1 MCWSRSAGRAPRRTA
16 RSRADR
22 HRASRAGTGR
32 EALQTSQG
40 VLGSVMANVPY
51 PLLVTVAS
59 VLLFVLGV
67 VLFIVGLLISIGLHE
82 LGHLA
87 FAKLFGVKVTQ
98 YSLGFGKAI
107 WSFRRGETEYGIRPI
122 LLGGYISMVGML
134 KPRATGRP
142 NAISNTGM
150 YGAFVQD
157 ARQASAEQIADA
169 GGDDSRAFYRL
180 TPWKRIIVMVA
191 GPAMNLVIGVFLF
204 GVLLCG
210 FGAPTTTFTSSV
222 DCVLPTSQATTC
234 APGDAESPAKRA
246 GIRSGDVVLSVD
258 GRQDPTIAQVS
269 EAFQRSAGEPVTVVV
284 ERDGARE
291 TLEVTPA
298 LATRDVYTP
307 DGTVAKTEDGETK
320 TQQVGV
326 VGVSIGQSLVRQSPA
341 AVLPATGAQ
350 ISASAHLIID
360 LPQRLVAVW
369 NAAFGAEERSQ
380 DSPVSVVGVGRA
392 IGEVS
397 SMSGVPVVDKAYTIL
412 GLLASLN
419 IGLFVLNMV
428 PLLPLDGGHIAGALW
443 EAVKRRAFRIVGKAD
458 PGPIDL
464 AKTMPL
470 TMVVV
475 VLLAGMSALLIY
487 ADLVRPVDLFG

>member
-1 MCWSRSAGRAPRRTA
+1 MES
-16 RSRADR
+16 
-22 HRASRAGTGR
+22 
-32 EALQTSQG
+32 
-40 VLGSVMANVPY
+40 VPY
-51 PLLVTVAS
+51 SFPVTVES

-67 VLFIVGLLISIGLHE
+67 VVFIIGLLVSIGLHE
-82 LGHLA
+82 LGHLS
-87 FAKLFGVKVTQ
+87 FAKLFNVKVTQ
-98 YSLGFGKAI
+98 YSLGFGKAM
-107 WSFRRGETEYGIRPI
+107 WSFKRGETEYGIRPI

-134 KPRATGRP
+134 KPRASGRE
-142 NAISNTGM
+142 ITNTGM
-150 YGAFVQD
+150 YSAFVQD
-157 ARQASAEQIADA
+157 ARQASAEQIADS

-191 GPAMNLVIGVFLF
+191 GPAMNLVIGIVLF

-222 DCVLPTSQATTC
+222 GCVLPNSRTTEC
-234 APGDAESPAKRA
+234 SPGDAVSPAKQA
-246 GIRSGDVVLSVD
+246 GIESGDVVLSVN
-258 GRQDPTIAQVS
+258 GEQDPTITRVSQV
-269 EAFQRSAGEPVTVVV
+269 FQESAGEQVTVVV
-284 ERDGARE
+284 DRDGARK
-291 TLEVTPA
+291 TLEITPTT
-298 LATRDVYTP
+298 ATRDVYDAEGKVVKND
-307 DGTVAKTEDGETK
+307 DGTTK
-320 TQQVGV
+320 TQRVGV

-350 ISASAHLIID
+350 IAASAHLIID

-369 NAAFGAEERSQ
+369 NAAFGAQERSQ

-443 EAVKRRAFRIVGKAD
+443 EAIKRRSFKLVGKAD

-487 ADLVRPVDLFG
+487 ADIVRPVNLFG

>member
-1 MCWSRSAGRAPRRTA
+1 MGR
-16 RSRADR
+16 
-22 HRASRAGTGR
+22 
-32 EALQTSQG
+32 
-40 VLGSVMANVPY
+40 VPY
-51 PLLVTVAS
+51 PLTVTVES

-67 VLFIVGLLISIGLHE
+67 VVFIVGLLVSIGLHE
-82 LGHLA
+82 LGHLT

-134 KPRATGRP
+134 KPRASGRP
-142 NAISNTGM
+142 NAITNTGM

-157 ARQASAEQIADA
+157 ARQASAEQIADS

-191 GPAMNLVIGVFLF
+191 GPAMNLVIGIVLF

-222 DCVLPTSQATTC
+222 DCVLPTSSATTC
-234 APGDAESPAKRA
+234 TSGDAESPAKQA
-246 GIRSGDVVLSVD
+246 GIRDGDVVLAVD
-258 GRQDPTIAQVS
+258 GQQDPTIAEVS
-269 EAFQRSAGEPVTVVV
+269 RVFQRSAGETVTVLV
-284 ERDGARE
+284 ERDGERR
-291 TLEVTPA
+291 TLEVTPQ
-298 LATRDVYTP
+298 LATRDVVTEQ
-307 DGTVAKTEDGETK
+307 GTVAKNADGTTK
-320 TQQVGV
+320 TQRVGV

-350 ISASAHLIID
+350 IAASAHLIID

-369 NAAFGAEERSQ
+369 NAAFGAQERSQ

-443 EAVKRRAFRIVGKAD
+443 EAVKRRAHVLVGKPD
-458 PGPIDL
+458 PGAIDL
-464 AKTMPL
+464 AKSMPL

-487 ADLVRPVDLFG
+487 ADIVRPVNLFG

>member
-1 MCWSRSAGRAPRRTA
+1 MA
-16 RSRADR
+16 R
-22 HRASRAGTGR
+22 
-32 EALQTSQG
+32 
-40 VLGSVMANVPY
+40 VPY
-51 PLLVTVAS
+51 PAPVTVES

-67 VLFIVGLLISIGLHE
+67 VVFIVGLLVSIGLHE
-82 LGHLA
+82 LGHLS
-87 FAKLFGVKVTQ
+87 FAKLFNVKVTQ

-134 KPRATGRP
+134 KPRASGRA
-142 NAISNTGM
+142 NAITNTGM

-191 GPAMNLVIGVFLF
+191 GPAMNLVIGVVLF

-210 FGAPTTTFTSSV
+210 FGAPTTTFTASV
-222 DCVLPTSQATTC
+222 DCVLPTSDATAC
-234 APGDAESPAKRA
+234 APGDAGSPAKLA
-246 GIRSGDVVLSVD
+246 GIRDGDVVVSVN
-258 GRQDPTIAQVS
+258 GRQDPTIAEVS
-269 EAFQRSAGEPVTVVV
+269 RVFQRSAGRAVEVVV
-284 ERDGARE
+284 ERDGGRR
-291 TLEVTPA
+291 TLQVTPQ
-298 LATRDVYTP
+298 LATRDVVTAEGTAAKNA
-307 DGTVAKTEDGETK
+307 DGTTK
-320 TQQVGV
+320 TQRVGV

-350 ISASAHLIID
+350 IAASAHLIID

-369 NAAFGAEERSQ
+369 NAAFGAQERSQ

-428 PLLPLDGGHIAGALW
+428 PLLPLDGGHLAGALW
-443 EAVKRRAFRIVGKAD
+443 EAVKRRAYAIAGKAD
-458 PGPIDL
+458 PGAIDL

-470 TMVVV
+470 TLVVV
-475 VLLAGMSALLIY
+475 VLLAGMSALLVY
-487 ADLVRPVDLFG
+487 ADIVRPVDLFG

>member
-1 MCWSRSAGRAPRRTA
+1 M
-16 RSRADR
+16 
-22 HRASRAGTGR
+22 
-32 EALQTSQG
+32 
-40 VLGSVMANVPY
+40 GSVPY
-51 PLLVTVAS
+51 PFPVTVES

-67 VLFIVGLLISIGLHE
+67 VVFIIGLLVSIGLHE
-82 LGHLA
+82 LGHLC
-87 FAKLFGVKVTQ
+87 FAKLFNVKVTQ
-98 YSLGFGKAI
+98 YSLGFGKAM
-107 WSFRRGETEYGIRPI
+107 WSFKRGETEYGIRPI

-134 KPRATGRP
+134 KPRASGRP
-142 NAISNTGM
+142 NAITNTGM

-157 ARQASAEQIADA
+157 ARQASAEQIADS

-180 TPWKRIIVMVA
+180 VWWKRIIVMVA
-191 GPAMNLVIGVFLF
+191 GPAMNLVIGIFLF
-204 GVLLCG
+204 GVLLVG

-234 APGDAESPAKRA
+234 APGDAVSPAKEA
-246 GIRSGDVVLSVD
+246 GIRPGDVVLSVN
-258 GRQDPTIAQVS
+258 GKQDPTITEVS
-269 EAFQRSAGEPVTVVV
+269 EVFQESADKDVAVVV
-284 ERDGARE
+284 ERDGAE
-291 TLEVTPA
+291 KTLHITPTT
-298 LATRDVYTP
+298 ATRDVYTA
-307 DGTVAKTEDGETK
+307 DGTVAKNDDGSTK

-341 AVLPATGAQ
+341 TVLPATGAQ

-369 NAAFGAEERSQ
+369 NAAFGAQERSQ

-397 SMSGVPVVDKAYTIL
+397 SMSGVPVIDKAYTIL

-443 EAVKRRAFRIVGKAD
+443 EAVKRRSFKLVGKAD

-487 ADLVRPVDLFG
+487 ADIVRPVNLFG

>member
-1 MCWSRSAGRAPRRTA
+1 MGR
-16 RSRADR
+16 
-22 HRASRAGTGR
+22 
-32 EALQTSQG
+32 
-40 VLGSVMANVPY
+40 VPY
-51 PLLVTVAS
+51 PLTVTVES
-59 VLLFVLGV
+59 VLLFVLGLV
-67 VLFIVGLLISIGLHE
+67 VFIVGLLVSIGLHE
-82 LGHLA
+82 LGHLS

-134 KPRATGRP
+134 KPRASGRP
-142 NAISNTGM
+142 NAITNTGM

-157 ARQASAEQIADA
+157 ARQASAEQIADS

-191 GPAMNLVIGVFLF
+191 GPAMNLVIGIVLF

-222 DCVLPTSQATTC
+222 DCVLPSSSATTC
-234 APGDAESPAKRA
+234 AAGDAESPAKQA
-246 GIRSGDVVLSVD
+246 GIRDGDVVLAVD
-258 GRQDPTIAQVS
+258 GQQDPTIAEVS
-269 EAFQRSAGEPVTVVV
+269 RVFQRSAGESVSVVV
-284 ERDGARE
+284 ERDGQRR
-291 TLEVTPA
+291 TLEVTPQ
-298 LATRDVYTP
+298 LATRDVVTEQ
-307 DGTVAKTEDGETK
+307 GTVAKNADGSTK
-320 TQQVGV
+320 TQRVGV

-350 ISASAHLIID
+350 IAASAHLIID

-369 NAAFGAEERSQ
+369 NAAFGAQERSQ

-443 EAVKRRAFRIVGKAD
+443 EAVKRRAHVLVGKPD
-458 PGPIDL
+458 PGAIDL
-464 AKTMPL
+464 AKSMPL

-487 ADLVRPVDLFG
+487 ADIVRPVNLFG

>member
-1 MCWSRSAGRAPRRTA
+1 MTV
-16 RSRADR
+16 
-22 HRASRAGTGR
+22 GT
-32 EALQTSQG
+32 
-40 VLGSVMANVPY
+40 
-51 PLLVTVAS
+51 

-67 VLFIVGLLISIGLHE
+67 VVFLVGLLVSIGLHE

-87 FAKLFGVKVTQ
+87 FAKLFNVKVTQ

-134 KPRATGRP
+134 KPRASGR
-142 NAISNTGM
+142 AITNTGM
-150 YGAFVQD
+150 YSAFVQD
-157 ARQASAEQIADA
+157 ARAASAEQIAES

-191 GPAMNLVIGVFLF
+191 GPAMNLVIGVLLF
-204 GVLLCG
+204 GVLLVG

-222 DCVLPTSQATTC
+222 DCVLPSSQTPKC
-234 APGDAESPAKRA
+234 APGDAVSPAKQA
-246 GIRSGDVVLSVD
+246 GIRSGDVVLAVD
-258 GRQDPTIAQVS
+258 GVRNPTIDQVS
-269 EAFQRSAGEPVTVVV
+269 KTFQEAAGRRVSVLV
-284 ERDGARE
+284 ERDGAER
-291 TLEVTPA
+291 TLRVTPA
-298 LATRDVYTP
+298 LATRDVYRA
-307 DGTVAKTEDGETK
+307 DGTVAKRADGTVK
-320 TQQVGV
+320 TQRVGV
-326 VGVSIGQSLVRQSPA
+326 VGVSIGQTLVRQSPA

-350 ISASAHLIID
+350 IGASAHLIVD

-369 NAAFGAEERSQ
+369 NAAFGSQARSA

-392 IGEVS
+392 IGTVS
-397 SMSGVPVVDKAYTIL
+397 SMSGVPVVDKVYTIL

-443 EAVKRRAFRIVGKAD
+443 EAVKRRTFRLVGKAD

>member
-1 MCWSRSAGRAPRRTA
+1 
-16 RSRADR
+16 
-22 HRASRAGTGR
+22 
-32 EALQTSQG
+32 
-40 VLGSVMANVPY
+40 
-51 PLLVTVAS
+51 VTVGT

-67 VLFIVGLLISIGLHE
+67 VVFIVGLLISIGLHE

-98 YSLGFGKAI
+98 YSLGFGKAL

-134 KPRATGRP
+134 KPRASGR
-142 NAISNTGM
+142 AITNTGM
-150 YGAFVQD
+150 YSAFVQD
-157 ARQASAEQIADA
+157 ARQASAEQIAES

-191 GPAMNLVIGVFLF
+191 GPAMNLVIGIVLF
-204 GVLLCG
+204 GVLLVG

-222 DCVLPTSQATTC
+222 DCVLPTTATTTC
-234 APGDAESPAKRA
+234 SPGDAVSPAKEA
-246 GIRSGDVVLSVD
+246 GIRSGDVVLAV
-258 GRQDPTIAQVS
+258 GGKENPTITEVS
-269 EAFQRSAGEPVTVVV
+269 DTFQESAGKSVEVVV
-284 ERDGARE
+284 ERDGARK

-298 LATRDVYTP
+298 LATRDVYDAQGKVVKND
-307 DGTVAKTEDGETK
+307 DGTAK

-326 VGVSIGQSLVRQSPA
+326 VGVSIGQTLVRQSPA

-350 ISASAHLIID
+350 IGASAHLIID

-369 NAAFGAEERSQ
+369 NAAFGAQERSS

-392 IGEVS
+392 IGTVS
-397 SMSGVPVVDKAYTIL
+397 SMSGVPVVDKIYTIL

-443 EAVKRRAFRIVGKAD
+443 EAIKRRAFKLVGKAD

-487 ADLVRPVDLFG
+487 ADIVRPVNLFG

>member
-1 MCWSRSAGRAPRRTA
+1 
-16 RSRADR
+16 
-22 HRASRAGTGR
+22 
-32 EALQTSQG
+32 
-40 VLGSVMANVPY
+40 
-51 PLLVTVAS
+51 VTVGT

-67 VLFIVGLLISIGLHE
+67 VVFLVGLLVSIGLHE

-87 FAKLFGVKVTQ
+87 FAKLFNVKVTQ

-134 KPRATGRP
+134 KPRASGR
-142 NAISNTGM
+142 AITNTGM
-150 YGAFVQD
+150 YSAFVQD
-157 ARQASAEQIADA
+157 ARAASAEQIAES

-191 GPAMNLVIGVFLF
+191 GPAMNLVIGVLLF
-204 GVLLCG
+204 GVLLVG

-222 DCVLPTSQATTC
+222 DCVLPSSQTPKC
-234 APGDAESPAKRA
+234 APGDAVSPAKQA
-246 GIRSGDVVLSVD
+246 GIRSGDVVLAVD
-258 GRQDPTIAQVS
+258 GVRNPTIDQVS
-269 EAFQRSAGEPVTVVV
+269 KTFQEAAGRRVSVLV
-284 ERDGARE
+284 ERDGAER
-291 TLEVTPA
+291 TLRVTPA
-298 LATRDVYTP
+298 LATRDVYRA
-307 DGTVAKTEDGETK
+307 DGTVAKRADGTVK
-320 TQQVGV
+320 TQRVGV
-326 VGVSIGQSLVRQSPA
+326 VGVSIGQTLVRQSPA

-350 ISASAHLIID
+350 IGASAHLIVD

-369 NAAFGAEERSQ
+369 NAAFGSQARSA

-392 IGEVS
+392 IGTVS
-397 SMSGVPVVDKAYTIL
+397 SMSGVPVVDKVYTIL

-443 EAVKRRAFRIVGKAD
+443 EAVKRRTFRLVGKAD

>member
-1 MCWSRSAGRAPRRTA
+1 M
-16 RSRADR
+16 
-22 HRASRAGTGR
+22 
-32 EALQTSQG
+32 
-40 VLGSVMANVPY
+40 
-51 PLLVTVAS
+51 TVES

-67 VLFIVGLLISIGLHE
+67 VVFIIGLLVSIGLHE
-82 LGHLA
+82 LGHLS
-87 FAKLFGVKVTQ
+87 FSKLFGVKVTQ

-134 KPRATGRP
+134 KPRASGRQRG
-142 NAISNTGM
+142 ITNTGM

-169 GGDDSRAFYRL
+169 GGDDARAFYRL
-180 TPWKRIIVMVA
+180 TPWKRIIVMIA
-191 GPAMNLVIGVFLF
+191 GPAMNLVIGIVLF

-222 DCVLPTSQATTC
+222 DCVLPTSQSTAC
-234 APGDAESPAKRA
+234 APGDGASPAKEA
-246 GIRSGDVVLSVD
+246 GIRDGDVVLAVN
-258 GRQDPTIAQVS
+258 GTQDPSIAEVS
-269 EAFQRSAGEPVTVVV
+269 RVFQRSAGETVTVVV
-284 ERDGARE
+284 ERDGQRR
-291 TLEVTPA
+291 TLEVTPQ
-298 LATRDVYTP
+298 LATRDVVT
-307 DGTVAKTEDGETK
+307 DRGTVAKNADGTTK
-320 TQQVGV
+320 TQRVGV

-350 ISASAHLIID
+350 IAASAHLIID

-369 NAAFGAEERSQ
+369 NAAFGAQERSQ

-443 EAVKRRAFRIVGKAD
+443 EAVKRRAYKLAGKPD
-458 PGPIDL
+458 PGAIDL
-464 AKTMPL
+464 AKSMPL

>member
-1 MCWSRSAGRAPRRTA
+1 MES
-16 RSRADR
+16 
-22 HRASRAGTGR
+22 
-32 EALQTSQG
+32 
-40 VLGSVMANVPY
+40 VPY
-51 PLLVTVAS
+51 SFPVTVES

-67 VLFIVGLLISIGLHE
+67 VVFIIGLLVSIGLHE
-82 LGHLA
+82 LGHLS
-87 FAKLFGVKVTQ
+87 FAKLFNVKVTQ
-98 YSLGFGKAI
+98 YSLGFGKAM
-107 WSFRRGETEYGIRPI
+107 WSFKRGETEYGIRPI

-134 KPRATGRP
+134 KPRSSGR
-142 NAISNTGM
+142 AITNTGM
-150 YGAFVQD
+150 YSAFVQD
-157 ARQASAEQIADA
+157 ARQASAEQIADS

-191 GPAMNLVIGVFLF
+191 GPAMNLVIGIVLF

-222 DCVLPTSQATTC
+222 RCVLPNSQTTEC
-234 APGDAESPAKRA
+234 SPGDAVSPAKQA
-246 GIRSGDVVLSVD
+246 GIESGDVVLSVN
-258 GRQDPTIAQVS
+258 GEQDPTITRVSQV
-269 EAFQRSAGEPVTVVV
+269 FQESAGEQVTVVV
-284 ERDGARE
+284 QRDGARK
-291 TLEVTPA
+291 TLEITPTT
-298 LATRDVYTP
+298 ATRDVYDAEGKVVQND
-307 DGTVAKTEDGETK
+307 DGTTK
-320 TQQVGV
+320 TQRVGV

-341 AVLPATGAQ
+341 EVLPATGAQ
-350 ISASAHLIID
+350 IAASAHLIID

-369 NAAFGAEERSQ
+369 NAAFGAQERSQ

-443 EAVKRRAFRIVGKAD
+443 EAIKRRSFKLVGKAD

-487 ADLVRPVDLFG
+487 ADIVRPVNLFG

>member
-1 MCWSRSAGRAPRRTA
+1 M
-16 RSRADR
+16 
-22 HRASRAGTGR
+22 
-32 EALQTSQG
+32 
-40 VLGSVMANVPY
+40 
-51 PLLVTVAS
+51 TVES
-59 VLLFVLGV
+59 VLLFVLGLV
-67 VLFIVGLLISIGLHE
+67 VFIVGLLVSIGLHE
-82 LGHLA
+82 LGHLS

-134 KPRATGRP
+134 KPRASGRP
-142 NAISNTGM
+142 NAITNTGM

-157 ARQASAEQIADA
+157 ARQASAEQIADS

-191 GPAMNLVIGVFLF
+191 GPAMNLVIGIVLF

-222 DCVLPTSQATTC
+222 DCVLPSSSATTC
-234 APGDAESPAKRA
+234 AAGDAESPAKQA
-246 GIRSGDVVLSVD
+246 GIRDGDVVLAVD
-258 GRQDPTIAQVS
+258 GQQDPTIAEVS
-269 EAFQRSAGEPVTVVV
+269 RVFQRSAGESVSVVV
-284 ERDGARE
+284 ERDGQRR
-291 TLEVTPA
+291 TLEVTPQ
-298 LATRDVYTP
+298 LATRDVVTEQ
-307 DGTVAKTEDGETK
+307 GTVAKNADGSTK
-320 TQQVGV
+320 TQRVGV

-350 ISASAHLIID
+350 IAASAHLIID

-369 NAAFGAEERSQ
+369 NAAFGAQERSQ

-443 EAVKRRAFRIVGKAD
+443 EAVKRRAHVLVGKPD
-458 PGPIDL
+458 PGAIDL
-464 AKTMPL
+464 AKSMPL

-487 ADLVRPVDLFG
+487 ADIVRPVNLFG

>member
-1 MCWSRSAGRAPRRTA
+1 MA
-16 RSRADR
+16 R
-22 HRASRAGTGR
+22 
-32 EALQTSQG
+32 
-40 VLGSVMANVPY
+40 VPY
-51 PLLVTVAS
+51 PLLVTVET

-67 VLFIVGLLISIGLHE
+67 VVFIVGLLVSIGLHE
-82 LGHLA
+82 LGHLS

-98 YSLGFGKAI
+98 YSLGFGKPL

-134 KPRATGRP
+134 KPRASGKP
-142 NAISNTGM
+142 SAITNTGM
-150 YGAFVQD
+150 YGAFVLD
-157 ARQASAEQIADA
+157 AREACAAQIADS

-191 GPAMNLVIGVFLF
+191 GPAMNLVIGVVLF

-222 DCVLPTSQATTC
+222 DCVLPSSSATACT
-234 APGDAESPAKRA
+234 PGDAESPAKQA
-246 GIRSGDVVLSVD
+246 GIRDGDVVLAVD
-258 GRQDPTIAQVS
+258 GRQDPTIAEVS
-269 EAFQRSAGEPVTVVV
+269 KVFQRSAGERVTVVV
-284 ERDGARE
+284 ERDGERK
-291 TLEVTPA
+291 TLEVTPQ
-298 LATRDVYTP
+298 LATRDVVKA
-307 DGTVAKTEDGETK
+307 DGTVAKQADGSTR
-320 TQQVGV
+320 TQEVGV

-350 ISASAHLIID
+350 IAASAHLIID

-369 NAAFGAEERSQ
+369 NAAFGSQARSQ

-443 EAVKRRAFRIVGKAD
+443 EAVKRRAYVLAGRPD
-458 PGPIDL
+458 PGAIDL

>member
-1 MCWSRSAGRAPRRTA
+1 M
-16 RSRADR
+16 
-22 HRASRAGTGR
+22 
-32 EALQTSQG
+32 
-40 VLGSVMANVPY
+40 
-51 PLLVTVAS
+51 
-59 VLLFVLGV
+59 LLFVLGV
-67 VLFIVGLLISIGLHE
+67 VVFIIGLLVSIGLHE
-82 LGHLA
+82 LGHLS
-87 FAKLFGVKVTQ
+87 FAKLFNVKVTQ

-142 NAISNTGM
+142 NAITNTGM

-191 GPAMNLVIGVFLF
+191 GPAMNLVIGIVLF

-222 DCVLPTSQATTC
+222 DCVLPTSQSTRC
-234 APGDAESPAKRA
+234 APGDGSSPAKEA
-246 GIRSGDVVLSVD
+246 GIRDGDVVLAVN
-258 GRQDPTIAQVS
+258 GTQDPTIAEVS
-269 EAFQRSAGEPVTVVV
+269 RVFKRSAGKAVTVVV
-284 ERDGARE
+284 ERDGQRR
-291 TLEVTPA
+291 TLEVTPQ
-298 LATRDVYTP
+298 LATRDVVT
-307 DGTVAKTEDGETK
+307 DRGTVAKNADGSTK

-350 ISASAHLIID
+350 IAASAHLIID

-443 EAVKRRAFRIVGKAD
+443 EAVKRRAHQLAGKPD
-458 PGPIDL
+458 PGAIDL
-464 AKTMPL
+464 AKSMPL

>member
-1 MCWSRSAGRAPRRTA
+1 M
-16 RSRADR
+16 
-22 HRASRAGTGR
+22 AS
-32 EALQTSQG
+32 
-40 VLGSVMANVPY
+40 VPY
-51 PLLVTVAS
+51 SLPVTVGT
-59 VLLFVLGV
+59 VLLFILGV
-67 VLFIVGLLISIGLHE
+67 VVFIIGLLVSIGLHE

-87 FAKLFGVKVTQ
+87 FAKLFNVKVTQ
-98 YSLGFGKAI
+98 YSLGFGKAV

-134 KPRATGRP
+134 KPRASGRE
-142 NAISNTGM
+142 ITNTGM
-150 YGAFVQD
+150 YSAFVQD
-157 ARQASAEQIADA
+157 ARAASAEQIAES

-191 GPAMNLVIGVFLF
+191 GPAMNLVIGIVLF
-204 GVLLCG
+204 GILLVG
-210 FGAPTTTFTSSV
+210 FGAPTTTFASSV
-222 DCVLPTSQATTC
+222 DCVLPTSARTTC
-234 APGDAESPAKRA
+234 ADGDAVSPAKEA
-246 GIRSGDVVLSVD
+246 GLRSGDVVLSV
-258 GRQDPTIAQVS
+258 GGVRNPTITQVS
-269 EAFQRSAGEPVTVVV
+269 DTFQRSAGKAVPVVV
-284 ERDGARE
+284 ERDGTER
-291 TLEVTPA
+291 TLRVTPA
-298 LATRDVYTP
+298 LATRDVYTA
-307 DGTVAKTEDGETK
+307 DGTVAKNSDGTTK
-320 TQQVGV
+320 TQRVGV
-326 VGVSIGQSLVRQSPA
+326 VGVSIGQTLIRQSPA

-350 ISASAHLIID
+350 IGASAHLIID

-369 NAAFGAEERSQ
+369 NAAFGSQARSQ

-392 IGEVS
+392 IGTVS
-397 SMSGVPVVDKAYTIL
+397 SMSGVPVVDKVYTIL

-443 EAVKRRAFRIVGKAD
+443 EAVKRRTFRLFGKAD

-487 ADLVRPVDLFG
+487 ADIVRPVNLFG

>member
-1 MCWSRSAGRAPRRTA
+1 MES
-16 RSRADR
+16 
-22 HRASRAGTGR
+22 
-32 EALQTSQG
+32 
-40 VLGSVMANVPY
+40 VPY
-51 PLLVTVAS
+51 SFPVTVES

-67 VLFIVGLLISIGLHE
+67 VVFIIGLLVSIGLHE
-82 LGHLA
+82 LGHLS
-87 FAKLFGVKVTQ
+87 FAKLFNVKVTQ
-98 YSLGFGKAI
+98 YSLGFGKAM
-107 WSFRRGETEYGIRPI
+107 WSFKRGETEYGIRPI

-134 KPRATGRP
+134 KPRASGRA
-142 NAISNTGM
+142 NAITNTGM

-157 ARQASAEQIADA
+157 ARQASAEQIADS

-191 GPAMNLVIGVFLF
+191 GPAMNLVIGIVLF

-222 DCVLPTSQATTC
+222 GCVLPNSQTTEC
-234 APGDAESPAKRA
+234 SPGDAVSPAKQA
-246 GIRSGDVVLSVD
+246 GIESGDVVLAVN
-258 GRQDPTIAQVS
+258 GEQDPTITRVS
-269 EAFQRSAGEPVTVVV
+269 EVFQESAGEQVTVVV
-284 ERDGARE
+284 ERDGARK
-291 TLEVTPA
+291 TLEITPTT
-298 LATRDVYTP
+298 ATRDVYDAEGKVVKND
-307 DGTVAKTEDGETK
+307 DGTTK
-320 TQQVGV
+320 TQRVGV

-341 AVLPATGAQ
+341 EVLPATGAQ
-350 ISASAHLIID
+350 IAASAHLIID

-369 NAAFGAEERSQ
+369 NAAFGAQERSQ

-443 EAVKRRAFRIVGKAD
+443 EAIKRRSFKLVGKAD

-487 ADLVRPVDLFG
+487 ADIVRPVNLFG

>member
-1 MCWSRSAGRAPRRTA
+1 MES
-16 RSRADR
+16 
-22 HRASRAGTGR
+22 
-32 EALQTSQG
+32 
-40 VLGSVMANVPY
+40 VPY
-51 PLLVTVAS
+51 SFPVTVES

-67 VLFIVGLLISIGLHE
+67 VVFIIGLLVSIGLHE
-82 LGHLA
+82 LGHLS
-87 FAKLFGVKVTQ
+87 FAKLFNVKVTQ
-98 YSLGFGKAI
+98 YSLGFGKAM
-107 WSFRRGETEYGIRPI
+107 WSFKRGETEYGIRPI

-134 KPRATGRP
+134 KPRASGRE
-142 NAISNTGM
+142 ITNTGM
-150 YGAFVQD
+150 YSAFVQD
-157 ARQASAEQIADA
+157 ARQASAEQIADS

-191 GPAMNLVIGVFLF
+191 GPAMNLVIGIVLF

-222 DCVLPTSQATTC
+222 GCVLPNSRTTEC
-234 APGDAESPAKRA
+234 SPGDAVSPAKQA
-246 GIRSGDVVLSVD
+246 GIESGDVVLSVN
-258 GRQDPTIAQVS
+258 GEQDPTITRVSQV
-269 EAFQRSAGEPVTVVV
+269 FQESAGEQVTVVV
-284 ERDGARE
+284 DRDGAWK
-291 TLEVTPA
+291 TLEITPTT
-298 LATRDVYTP
+298 ATRDVYDAEGKVVKND
-307 DGTVAKTEDGETK
+307 DGTTK
-320 TQQVGV
+320 TQRVGV

-350 ISASAHLIID
+350 IAASAHLIID

-369 NAAFGAEERSQ
+369 NAAFGAQERSQ

-443 EAVKRRAFRIVGKAD
+443 EAIKRRSFKLVGKAD

-487 ADLVRPVDLFG
+487 ADIVRPVNLFG

>member
-1 MCWSRSAGRAPRRTA
+1 M
-16 RSRADR
+16 
-22 HRASRAGTGR
+22 
-32 EALQTSQG
+32 
-40 VLGSVMANVPY
+40 GSVPY
-51 PLLVTVAS
+51 PFPVTVES

-67 VLFIVGLLISIGLHE
+67 VVFIVGLLVSIGLHE
-82 LGHLA
+82 LGHLS
-87 FAKLFGVKVTQ
+87 FAKLFNVKVTQ

-107 WSFRRGETEYGIRPI
+107 WSFKRGETEYGVRPI

-134 KPRATGRP
+134 KPRASGRP
-142 NAISNTGM
+142 NAITNTGM

-157 ARQASAEQIADA
+157 ARQASAEQIAES

-191 GPAMNLVIGVFLF
+191 GPAMNLVIGIVLF

-222 DCVLPTSQATTC
+222 GCVLPNSQTTTC
-234 APGDAESPAKRA
+234 TSGDAVSPAKQA
-246 GIRSGDVVLSVD
+246 GIESGDVVLSVD
-258 GRQDPTIAQVS
+258 GKSDPTIAEVS
-269 EAFQRSAGEPVTVVV
+269 SAFQKSAGKELTVVV
-284 ERDGARE
+284 ERDGERK
-291 TLEVTPA
+291 TLEITPVR
-298 LATRDVYTP
+298 ATRDVYLS
-307 DGTVAKTEDGETK
+307 DGTVAKNEDGTTK

-369 NAAFGAEERSQ
+369 NAAFGSQARSQ

-443 EAVKRRAFRIVGKAD
+443 EAVKRRSFKLVGKAD

-487 ADLVRPVDLFG
+487 ADIVRPVNLFG

>member
-1 MCWSRSAGRAPRRTA
+1 MES
-16 RSRADR
+16 
-22 HRASRAGTGR
+22 
-32 EALQTSQG
+32 
-40 VLGSVMANVPY
+40 VPY
-51 PLLVTVAS
+51 SFPVTVET

-67 VLFIVGLLISIGLHE
+67 VVFIIGLLVSIGLHE
-82 LGHLA
+82 LGHLS
-87 FAKLFGVKVTQ
+87 FAKLFNVKVTQ
-98 YSLGFGKAI
+98 YSLGFGKAM
-107 WSFRRGETEYGIRPI
+107 WSFKRGETEYGIRPI

-134 KPRATGRP
+134 KPRASGRE
-142 NAISNTGM
+142 ITNTGM
-150 YGAFVQD
+150 YSAFVQD
-157 ARQASAEQIADA
+157 ARQASAEQIADS

-191 GPAMNLVIGVFLF
+191 GPAMNLVIGIVLF

-222 DCVLPTSQATTC
+222 GCVLPNSRTTEC
-234 APGDAESPAKRA
+234 SPGDAVSPAKQA
-246 GIRSGDVVLSVD
+246 GIESGDVVLSVN
-258 GRQDPTIAQVS
+258 GEQDPTITRVSQV
-269 EAFQRSAGEPVTVVV
+269 FQESAGEQVTVVV
-284 ERDGARE
+284 DRDGARK
-291 TLEVTPA
+291 TLEITPTT
-298 LATRDVYTP
+298 ATRDVYDAEGKVVKND
-307 DGTVAKTEDGETK
+307 DGTTK
-320 TQQVGV
+320 TQRVGV

-350 ISASAHLIID
+350 IAASAHLIID

-369 NAAFGAEERSQ
+369 NAAFGAQERSQ

-443 EAVKRRAFRIVGKAD
+443 EAIKRRSFKLVGKAD

-487 ADLVRPVDLFG
+487 ADIVRPVNLFG

>member
-1 MCWSRSAGRAPRRTA
+1 MES
-16 RSRADR
+16 
-22 HRASRAGTGR
+22 
-32 EALQTSQG
+32 
-40 VLGSVMANVPY
+40 VPY
-51 PLLVTVAS
+51 SFPVTVET

-67 VLFIVGLLISIGLHE
+67 VVFIIGLLVSIGLHE
-82 LGHLA
+82 LGHLS
-87 FAKLFGVKVTQ
+87 FAKLFNVKVTQ
-98 YSLGFGKAI
+98 YSLGFGKAM
-107 WSFRRGETEYGIRPI
+107 WSFKRGETEYGIRPI

-134 KPRATGRP
+134 KPRASGRE
-142 NAISNTGM
+142 ITNTGM
-150 YGAFVQD
+150 YSAFVQD
-157 ARQASAEQIADA
+157 ARQASAEQIADS

-191 GPAMNLVIGVFLF
+191 GPAMNLVIGIVLF

-222 DCVLPTSQATTC
+222 GCVLPNSRTTEC
-234 APGDAESPAKRA
+234 SPGDAVSPAKQA
-246 GIRSGDVVLSVD
+246 GIESGDVVLSVN
-258 GRQDPTIAQVS
+258 GEQDPTITRVSQV
-269 EAFQRSAGEPVTVVV
+269 FQESAGEQVTVVV
-284 ERDGARE
+284 DRDGARK
-291 TLEVTPA
+291 TLEITPTT
-298 LATRDVYTP
+298 ATRDVYDAEGKVVKND
-307 DGTVAKTEDGETK
+307 DGTTK
-320 TQQVGV
+320 TQRVGV

-350 ISASAHLIID
+350 IAASAHLIID

-369 NAAFGAEERSQ
+369 NAAFGAQERSQ

-443 EAVKRRAFRIVGKAD
+443 ESIKRRSFKLVGKAD

-487 ADLVRPVDLFG
+487 ADIVRPVNLFG

>member
-1 MCWSRSAGRAPRRTA
+1 MA
-16 RSRADR
+16 R
-22 HRASRAGTGR
+22 
-32 EALQTSQG
+32 
-40 VLGSVMANVPY
+40 VPY
-51 PLLVTVAS
+51 PLLVTVET

-67 VLFIVGLLISIGLHE
+67 VVFIVGLLVSIGLHE
-82 LGHLA
+82 LGHLS

-98 YSLGFGKAI
+98 YSLGFGKPL

-134 KPRATGRP
+134 KPRASGKP
-142 NAISNTGM
+142 SAITNTGM

-157 ARQASAEQIADA
+157 AREASAAQIADS

-191 GPAMNLVIGVFLF
+191 GPAMNLVIGVVLF

-222 DCVLPTSQATTC
+222 DCVLPSSSATACT
-234 APGDAESPAKRA
+234 PGDAESPAKQA
-246 GIRSGDVVLSVD
+246 GIRDGDVVLAVD
-258 GRQDPTIAQVS
+258 GRQDPTIAEVS
-269 EAFQRSAGEPVTVVV
+269 NVFQRSAGERVTVVV
-284 ERDGARE
+284 ERDGERK
-291 TLEVTPA
+291 TLEVTPQ
-298 LATRDVYTP
+298 LATRDVVKA
-307 DGTVAKTEDGETK
+307 DGTVAKQADGSTR
-320 TQQVGV
+320 TQEVGV

-350 ISASAHLIID
+350 IAASAHLIID

-369 NAAFGAEERSQ
+369 NAAFGSQARSQ

-428 PLLPLDGGHIAGALW
+428 LLLPLDGGHIAGALW
-443 EAVKRRAFRIVGKAD
+443 EAVKRRAYVLAGRPD
-458 PGPIDL
+458 PGAIDL

>member
-1 MCWSRSAGRAPRRTA
+1 MA
-16 RSRADR
+16 R
-22 HRASRAGTGR
+22 
-32 EALQTSQG
+32 
-40 VLGSVMANVPY
+40 VPY
-51 PLLVTVAS
+51 PAPVTVES

-67 VLFIVGLLISIGLHE
+67 VVFIVGLLVSIGLHE
-82 LGHLA
+82 LGHLS
-87 FAKLFGVKVTQ
+87 FAKLFNVKVTQ

-134 KPRATGRP
+134 KPRASGRA
-142 NAISNTGM
+142 NAITNTGM

-191 GPAMNLVIGVFLF
+191 GPAMNLVIGVVLF

-210 FGAPTTTFTSSV
+210 FGAPTTTFTASV
-222 DCVLPTSQATTC
+222 DCVLPTSDATAC
-234 APGDAESPAKRA
+234 APGDAGSPAKLA
-246 GIRSGDVVLSVD
+246 GIRDGDVVVSVN
-258 GRQDPTIAQVS
+258 GRQDPTIAEVS
-269 EAFQRSAGEPVTVVV
+269 RVFQRSAGRAVEVVV
-284 ERDGARE
+284 ERDGGRR
-291 TLEVTPA
+291 TLQVTPQ
-298 LATRDVYTP
+298 LATRDVVTAEGTAAKNA
-307 DGTVAKTEDGETK
+307 DGTTK
-320 TQQVGV
+320 TQRVGV

-350 ISASAHLIID
+350 IAASAHLIID

-369 NAAFGAEERSQ
+369 NAAFGAQERSQ

-443 EAVKRRAFRIVGKAD
+443 EAVKRRAYAIVGKAD
-458 PGPIDL
+458 PGAIDL

-470 TMVVV
+470 TLVVV
-475 VLLAGMSALLIY
+475 VLLAGMSALLVY
-487 ADLVRPVDLFG
+487 ADIVRPVDLFG

>member
-1 MCWSRSAGRAPRRTA
+1 MES
-16 RSRADR
+16 
-22 HRASRAGTGR
+22 
-32 EALQTSQG
+32 
-40 VLGSVMANVPY
+40 VPY
-51 PLLVTVAS
+51 SFPVTVES

-67 VLFIVGLLISIGLHE
+67 VVFIIGLLVSIGLHE
-82 LGHLA
+82 LGHLS
-87 FAKLFGVKVTQ
+87 FAKLFNVKVTQ
-98 YSLGFGKAI
+98 YSLGFGKAM
-107 WSFRRGETEYGIRPI
+107 WSFKRGETEYGIRPI

-134 KPRATGRP
+134 KPRASGRE
-142 NAISNTGM
+142 ITNTGM
-150 YGAFVQD
+150 YSAFVQD
-157 ARQASAEQIADA
+157 ARQASAEQIADS

-191 GPAMNLVIGVFLF
+191 GPAMNLVIGIVLF

-222 DCVLPTSQATTC
+222 GCVLPNSQTTEC
-234 APGDAESPAKRA
+234 SPGDAVSPAKQA
-246 GIRSGDVVLSVD
+246 GIASGDVVLSVN
-258 GRQDPTIAQVS
+258 GEQDPTITRVSQV
-269 EAFQRSAGEPVTVVV
+269 FQESAGEQVTVVV
-284 ERDGARE
+284 DRDGARK
-291 TLEVTPA
+291 TLEITPTT
-298 LATRDVYTP
+298 ATRDVYDAEGKVVKND
-307 DGTVAKTEDGETK
+307 DGTTK
-320 TQQVGV
+320 TQRVGV

-350 ISASAHLIID
+350 IAASAHLIID

-369 NAAFGAEERSQ
+369 NAAFGAQERSQ

-443 EAVKRRAFRIVGKAD
+443 EAIKRRSFKLVGKAD

-487 ADLVRPVDLFG
+487 ADIVRPVNLFG

>member
-1 MCWSRSAGRAPRRTA
+1 MGC
-16 RSRADR
+16 
-22 HRASRAGTGR
+22 
-32 EALQTSQG
+32 
-40 VLGSVMANVPY
+40 VPY
-51 PLLVTVAS
+51 PFPVTVES

-67 VLFIVGLLISIGLHE
+67 VVFIVGLLVSIGLHE
-82 LGHLA
+82 LGHLS
-87 FAKLFGVKVTQ
+87 FAKLFNVKVTQ
-98 YSLGFGKAI
+98 YSLGFGKAM

-134 KPRATGRP
+134 KPRASGRP
-142 NAISNTGM
+142 SAITNTGM

-157 ARQASAEQIADA
+157 ARQASAEQIADS

-191 GPAMNLVIGVFLF
+191 GPAMNLVIGIVLF
-204 GVLLCG
+204 GVLLVG

-234 APGDAESPAKRA
+234 TSGDAVSPAKQA

-258 GRQDPTIAQVS
+258 GKQDPTIAEVS
-269 EAFQRSAGEPVTVVV
+269 EVFQESAGKDVTVVV
-284 ERDGARE
+284 SRDGAE
-291 TLEVTPA
+291 KTLHITPTT
-298 LATRDVYTP
+298 ATRDVYKA
-307 DGTVAKTEDGETK
+307 DGTVAKNDDGSTK

-350 ISASAHLIID
+350 IAASAHLIID

-369 NAAFGAEERSQ
+369 NAAFGSQARSQ

-397 SMSGVPVVDKAYTIL
+397 SMSGVPVIDKAYTIL

-428 PLLPLDGGHIAGALW
+428 PLLPLDGGHIAGAIW
-443 EAVKRRAFRIVGKAD
+443 EAVKRRSFALVGKAD

-487 ADLVRPVDLFG
+487 ADIVRPVNLFG

>member
-1 MCWSRSAGRAPRRTA
+1 M
-16 RSRADR
+16 
-22 HRASRAGTGR
+22 
-32 EALQTSQG
+32 
-40 VLGSVMANVPY
+40 GSVPY
-51 PLLVTVAS
+51 PFPVTVES

-67 VLFIVGLLISIGLHE
+67 VVFIVGLLVSIGLHE
-82 LGHLA
+82 LGHLS
-87 FAKLFGVKVTQ
+87 FAKLFNVKVTQ

-107 WSFRRGETEYGIRPI
+107 WSFKRGETEYGIRPI

-134 KPRATGRP
+134 KPRASGRP
-142 NAISNTGM
+142 NAITNTGM

-157 ARQASAEQIADA
+157 ARQASAEQIAES

-191 GPAMNLVIGVFLF
+191 GPAMNLVIGIVLF

-222 DCVLPTSQATTC
+222 GCVLPNSQTTTC
-234 APGDAESPAKRA
+234 TSGDAVSPAKQA
-246 GIRSGDVVLSVD
+246 GIESGDVVLSVD
-258 GRQDPTIAQVS
+258 GKSDPTIAEVS
-269 EAFQRSAGEPVTVVV
+269 SAFQKSAGKELTVVV
-284 ERDGARE
+284 ERDGERK
-291 TLEVTPA
+291 TLEITPVR
-298 LATRDVYTP
+298 ATRDVYLSDGSVAKNE
-307 DGTVAKTEDGETK
+307 DGTTK

-369 NAAFGAEERSQ
+369 NAAFGSQARSQ

-443 EAVKRRAFRIVGKAD
+443 EAVKRRSFKLVGKAD

-487 ADLVRPVDLFG
+487 ADIVRPVNLFG

>member
-1 MCWSRSAGRAPRRTA
+1 MPVG
-16 RSRADR
+16 
-22 HRASRAGTGR
+22 
-32 EALQTSQG
+32 EQTSQG
-40 VLGSVMANVPY
+40 ALGSVMGRVPY
-51 PLLVTVAS
+51 PSPVTVES

-67 VLFIVGLLISIGLHE
+67 VVFIVGLLVSIGLHE
-82 LGHLA
+82 LGHLS

-107 WSFRRGETEYGIRPI
+107 WSFRRGETEYGIRPV

-134 KPRATGRP
+134 KPRASGKP
-142 NAISNTGM
+142 SAITNTGM

-157 ARQASAEQIADA
+157 ARAASAEQIADS

-191 GPAMNLVIGVFLF
+191 GPAMNLVIGIFLF
-204 GVLLCG
+204 GVLLVG

-222 DCVLPTSQATTC
+222 DCVLPTSQATECTS
-234 APGDAESPAKRA
+234 GDAVSPAKEA
-246 GIRSGDVVLSVD
+246 GIRPGDVVLSVN
-258 GRQDPTIAQVS
+258 GKQDPTITEVS
-269 EAFQRSAGEPVTVVV
+269 EVFQESAGKDVAVVV
-284 ERDGARE
+284 ERDGAE
-291 TLEVTPA
+291 KTLHITPTT
-298 LATRDVYTP
+298 ATRDVYTA
-307 DGTVAKTEDGETK
+307 DGTVAKNDDGSTK

-341 AVLPATGAQ
+341 TVLPATGAQ

-369 NAAFGAEERSQ
+369 NAAFGAQERSQ

-397 SMSGVPVVDKAYTIL
+397 SMSGVPVIDKAYTIL

-443 EAVKRRAFRIVGKAD
+443 EAVKRRSFKLVGKAD

-487 ADLVRPVDLFG
+487 ADIVRPVNLFG

>member
-1 MCWSRSAGRAPRRTA
+1 MA
-16 RSRADR
+16 R
-22 HRASRAGTGR
+22 
-32 EALQTSQG
+32 
-40 VLGSVMANVPY
+40 VPY
-51 PLLVTVAS
+51 PAPVTVES

-67 VLFIVGLLISIGLHE
+67 VVFIVGLLVSIGLHE
-82 LGHLA
+82 LGHLS
-87 FAKLFGVKVTQ
+87 FAKLFNVKVTQ

-134 KPRATGRP
+134 KPRASGRA
-142 NAISNTGM
+142 NAITNTGM

-191 GPAMNLVIGVFLF
+191 GPAMNLVIGVVLF

-210 FGAPTTTFTSSV
+210 FGAPTTTFTASV
-222 DCVLPTSQATTC
+222 DCVLPTSDATAC
-234 APGDAESPAKRA
+234 APGDAGSPAKLA
-246 GIRSGDVVLSVD
+246 GIRDGDVVVSVN
-258 GRQDPTIAQVS
+258 GQQDPTIAEVS
-269 EAFQRSAGEPVTVVV
+269 RVFQRSAGRAVEVVV
-284 ERDGARE
+284 ERDGGRR
-291 TLEVTPA
+291 TLQVTPQ
-298 LATRDVYTP
+298 LATRDVVTAEGTAAKNA
-307 DGTVAKTEDGETK
+307 DGTTK
-320 TQQVGV
+320 TQRVGV

-350 ISASAHLIID
+350 IAASAHLIID

-369 NAAFGAEERSQ
+369 NAAFGAQERSQ

-443 EAVKRRAFRIVGKAD
+443 EAVKRRAYAIAGKAD
-458 PGPIDL
+458 PGAIDL

-470 TMVVV
+470 TLVVV
-475 VLLAGMSALLIY
+475 VLLAGMSALLVY
-487 ADLVRPVDLFG
+487 ADIVRPVDLFG

>member
-1 MCWSRSAGRAPRRTA
+1 M
-16 RSRADR
+16 
-22 HRASRAGTGR
+22 GT
-32 EALQTSQG
+32 
-40 VLGSVMANVPY
+40 VPY
-51 PLLVTVAS
+51 PFPVTVES

-67 VLFIVGLLISIGLHE
+67 VVFIVGLLVSIGLHE
-82 LGHLA
+82 LGHLS
-87 FAKLFGVKVTQ
+87 FAKLFNVKVTQ
-98 YSLGFGKAI
+98 YSLGFGKAM
-107 WSFRRGETEYGIRPI
+107 WSFTRGETEYGIRPI

-134 KPRATGRP
+134 KPRASGRP
-142 NAISNTGM
+142 SAITNTGM

-157 ARQASAEQIADA
+157 ARQASAEQIADS

-222 DCVLPTSQATTC
+222 GCVLPTSQATTC
-234 APGDAESPAKRA
+234 TSGDPVSPAKQA
-246 GIRSGDVVLSVD
+246 GIRSGDVVLSVN
-258 GRQDPTIAQVS
+258 GKQDPTIAEVS
-269 EAFQRSAGEPVTVVV
+269 EVFQQSAGEDVTVVV
-284 ERDGARE
+284 SRDGTE
-291 TLEVTPA
+291 KTLHITPTT
-298 LATRDVYTP
+298 ATRDVYRA
-307 DGTVAKTEDGETK
+307 DGTVAKNDDGSAK

-369 NAAFGAEERSQ
+369 NAAFGTQERSQ

-443 EAVKRRAFRIVGKAD
+443 EAVKRQTFRLVGKAD

-487 ADLVRPVDLFG
+487 ADIVRPVNLFG

>member
-1 MCWSRSAGRAPRRTA
+1 M
-16 RSRADR
+16 
-22 HRASRAGTGR
+22 
-32 EALQTSQG
+32 
-40 VLGSVMANVPY
+40 
-51 PLLVTVAS
+51 TVET

-67 VLFIVGLLISIGLHE
+67 VVFIVGLLVSIGLHE
-82 LGHLA
+82 LGHLS

-98 YSLGFGKAI
+98 YSLGFGKPL

-134 KPRATGRP
+134 KPRASGKP
-142 NAISNTGM
+142 SAITNTGM

-157 ARQASAEQIADA
+157 AREASAAQIADS

-191 GPAMNLVIGVFLF
+191 GPAMNLVIGVVLF

-222 DCVLPTSQATTC
+222 DCVLPSSNATAC
-234 APGDAESPAKRA
+234 APGDAESPAKQA
-246 GIRSGDVVLSVD
+246 GIRDGDVVLAVD
-258 GRQDPTIAQVS
+258 GRQDPTIAEVS
-269 EAFQRSAGEPVTVVV
+269 KVFQRSAGERVTVVV
-284 ERDGARE
+284 ERHGERK
-291 TLEVTPA
+291 TLEVTPQ
-298 LATRDVYTP
+298 LATRDVVKA
-307 DGTVAKTEDGETK
+307 DGTVAKQADGSTR
-320 TQQVGV
+320 TQEVGV

-350 ISASAHLIID
+350 IAASAHLIID

-369 NAAFGAEERSQ
+369 NAAFGSQARSQ

-443 EAVKRRAFRIVGKAD
+443 EAVKRRAYVLAGRPD
-458 PGPIDL
+458 PGAIDL

>member
-1 MCWSRSAGRAPRRTA
+1 M
-16 RSRADR
+16 
-22 HRASRAGTGR
+22 
-32 EALQTSQG
+32 
-40 VLGSVMANVPY
+40 GSVPY
-51 PLLVTVAS
+51 PFPVTVES

-67 VLFIVGLLISIGLHE
+67 VVFIVGLLVSIGLHE
-82 LGHLA
+82 LGHLS
-87 FAKLFGVKVTQ
+87 FAKLFNVKVTQ

-134 KPRATGRP
+134 KPRASGKP
-142 NAISNTGM
+142 NAITNTGM

-157 ARQASAEQIADA
+157 ARQASAEQIADS

-191 GPAMNLVIGVFLF
+191 GPAMNLVIGIVLF

-222 DCVLPTSQATTC
+222 GCVLPNSQTTTC
-234 APGDAESPAKRA
+234 SSGDAVSPAKEA

-258 GRQDPTIAQVS
+258 GTANPTIAEVS
-269 EAFQRSAGEPVTVVV
+269 TAFQQSAGERVTVVV
-284 ERDGARE
+284 ERDGARK
-291 TLEVTPA
+291 TLEITPVE
-298 LATRDVYTP
+298 ATRDVYLSDGSTAKNA
-307 DGTVAKTEDGETK
+307 DGTTK

-369 NAAFGAEERSQ
+369 NAAFGSQARSQ

-397 SMSGVPVVDKAYTIL
+397 SMSGVPVVDKAYTIV

-443 EAVKRRAFRIVGKAD
+443 EAVKRRSFTLVGKPD

-470 TMVVV
+470 TMLVV

-487 ADLVRPVDLFG
+487 ADIVRPVNLFG

>member
-1 MCWSRSAGRAPRRTA
+1 MES
-16 RSRADR
+16 
-22 HRASRAGTGR
+22 
-32 EALQTSQG
+32 
-40 VLGSVMANVPY
+40 VPY
-51 PLLVTVAS
+51 SFPVTVES

-67 VLFIVGLLISIGLHE
+67 VVFIIGLLVSIGLHE
-82 LGHLA
+82 LGHLS
-87 FAKLFGVKVTQ
+87 FAKLFNVKVTQ
-98 YSLGFGKAI
+98 YSLGFGKAM
-107 WSFRRGETEYGIRPI
+107 WSFKRGETEYGIRPI

-134 KPRATGRP
+134 KPRASGRA
-142 NAISNTGM
+142 NAITNTGM

-157 ARQASAEQIADA
+157 ARQASAEQIADS

-191 GPAMNLVIGVFLF
+191 GPAMNLVIGIVLF

-222 DCVLPTSQATTC
+222 GCVLPNSQTTEC
-234 APGDAESPAKRA
+234 SPGDAVSPAKQA
-246 GIRSGDVVLSVD
+246 GIESGDVVLSVN
-258 GRQDPTIAQVS
+258 GEQDPTITRVS
-269 EAFQRSAGEPVTVVV
+269 EVFQESAGEQVTVVV
-284 ERDGARE
+284 ERDGARK
-291 TLEVTPA
+291 TLEITPTT
-298 LATRDVYTP
+298 ATRDVYDSEGKVVKND
-307 DGTVAKTEDGETK
+307 DGTTK
-320 TQQVGV
+320 TQRVGV

-341 AVLPATGAQ
+341 EVLPATGAQ
-350 ISASAHLIID
+350 IAASAHLIID

-369 NAAFGAEERSQ
+369 NAAFGAQERSQ

-443 EAVKRRAFRIVGKAD
+443 EAIKRRSFKLVGKVD

-487 ADLVRPVDLFG
+487 ADIVRPVNLFG